1 MKKINYNF
9 DKQKENIVRFI
20 DSVRTNNDVFP
31 YALQRGSKGSL
42 YGTCFVVLIAELI
55 NYELPERLKCLS
67 SIEACW
73 NKDKGAFVDP
83 SVDKGAFSNHDAH
96 DETYLMWQSS
106 YFASNALSALGAQ
119 SDYDFMPVKKLI
131 EKESISTW
139 LESLD
144 WNKPWLVTN
153 MVMFLG
159 FFLHSNENS
168 VLTKRAQTSYFSW
181 LNKKQSPRDGFWG
194 SAEDLLE
201 RMAGGYHII
210 LFYFYY
216 KQHLNY
222 KPEIL
227 DATLS
232 LVQNDYLFV
241 KNGCGGSCEDMDG
254 IDIICRLYLDRGK
267 TDKSI
272 YRLLQRMAFRLV
284 NAGNN
289 DGGFSWRLKPKL
301 SYIQKCILLGDWAG
315 AFGSIR
321 AFIYASFR
329 RYHVNSVY
337 YYSSNLNYPYQLNVS
352 DSWSTLFR
360 YQTIALLYYTEPSM
374 FKYKCDWTLPK
385 RPGLSMQIEK
395 NEPHEKP

>member
-1 MKKINYNF
+1 MKKIDYNF
-9 DKQKENIVRFI
+9 DEQKESVIRFI
-20 DSVRTNNDVFP
+20 DSVRTTNGAFP
-31 YALQRGSKGSL
+31 YALQRGSEGSL
-42 YGTCFVVLIAELI
+42 YGTCFVALLAELI
-55 NYELPERLKCLS
+55 DYTLPDHLQCLS
-67 SIEACW
+67 SIEFCW
-73 NKDKGAFVDP
+73 NEDKGAFIDP
-83 SVDKGAFSNHDAH
+83 SVDKDSFSNHDAH

-106 YFASNALSALGAQ
+106 YFAINALCALGAHNK
-119 SDYDFMPVKKLI
+119 YNFMPVTLLVEEETI
-131 EKESISTW
+131 PSW
-139 LESLD
+139 LDSLD

-159 FFLHSNENS
+159 FFLHSNENTE
-168 VLTKRAQTSYFSW
+168 LTEYAKANYFDW
-181 LNKKQSPRDGFWG
+181 LNEKQSPRDGFWG

-216 KQHLNY
+216 KQNLNY

-232 LVQNDYLFV
+232 LVQSDYLFV

-254 IDIICRLYLDRGK
+254 IDIICRLYLDRDK
-267 TDKSI
+267 TDKLI
-272 YRLLQRMAFRLV
+272 YKLLQKMAYRLV
-284 NAGNN
+284 NAVNK
-289 DGGFSWRLKPKL
+289 DGGFSWRLKPKPW
-301 SYIQKCILLGDWAG
+301 YILKCMLHGDWKG

-321 AFIYASFR
+321 AFIHASLR

-374 FKYKCDWTLPK
+374 FKHKCDWILPK
-385 RPGLSMQIEK
+385 RPGLSMQIER
-395 NEPHEKP
+395 NESHEKP